1 MRAVGGLIMKAV
13 KISAAI
19 FILLLFICPTI
30 MAAPAGNPSDT
41 KIPYGDGILKLKD
54 TIGSVK
60 VSLDVESIIDRE
72 LEGASDVTDA
82 EMEGEWY
89 LLRFGYPMFEDVFE
103 PYVKFGLSH
112 LETSWKENGIFIVI
126 KGDNDLAWGLGARFL
141 AYEIPRYNNLKF
153 VVDWQYRSTD
163 SDIDDVTV
171 NDPSRTV
178 SASEFKISEWQIS
191 GVVSME
197 FPLGKRK
204 RYGKFDIYS
213 IIPYVGIGYSDCKVE
228 GKFTHSNTDYNI
240 GDAESD
246 DKVVLITGC
255 DLLCQENLS
264 LNAETRLI
272 GETSVSG
279 GATFKF

>member
-1 MRAVGGLIMKAV
+1 MKAI
-13 KISAAI
+13 KISVAI
-19 FILLLFICPTI
+19 FVLLLFICPVVY
-30 MAAPAGNPSDT
+30 AAPAGNPSDT
-41 KIPYGDGILKLKD
+41 KIPYGNGILKLKD

-60 VSLDVESIIDRE
+60 ISLDAESIIDRE
-72 LEGASDVTDA
+72 LEGASDVTGA

-89 LLRFGYPMFEDVFE
+89 LIRFGYPMFEDVLE
-103 PYVKFGLSH
+103 PYVKLGLSH
-112 LETSWKENGIFIVI
+112 LESSWKENGKFIII
-126 KGDNDLAWGLGARFL
+126 KADDNDLAWGIGARFL
-141 AYEIPRYNNLKF
+141 AYEIPQYNNLKF
-153 VVDWQYRSTD
+153 VVDGQYRWTEP
-163 SDIDDVTV
+163 DINDVTV
-171 NDPSRTV
+171 SEPSRTV

-204 RYGKFDIYS
+204 RYGKSDIYS
-213 IIPYVGIGYSDCKVE
+213 IIPYVGIGYSDCRVE
-228 GKFTHSNTDYNI
+228 GKFTHSGTDYDI

-255 DLLCQENLS
+255 DFVCQKNMS
-264 LNAETRLI
+264 VNAEAKLI

>member
-1 MRAVGGLIMKAV
+1 
-13 KISAAI
+13 
-19 FILLLFICPTI
+19 

-60 VSLDVESIIDRE
+60 ISLDAESIIERK
-72 LEGASDVTDA
+72 LKGASGVTDA

-89 LLRFGYPMFEDVFE
+89 LIRFGYPMLEDVLE

-112 LETSWKENGIFIVI
+112 LETSWKESGVDLKI
-126 KGDNDLAWGLGARFL
+126 KGDNDLAWGIGARFL

-153 VVDWQYRSTD
+153 VIDGQYRNTNP
-163 SDIDDVTV
+163 DIDAVAV

-178 SASEFKISEWQIS
+178 TASEFKISEWQIS
-191 GVVSME
+191 GIVSME

-204 RYGKFDIYS
+204 RYGKSDIYS
-213 IIPYVGIGYSDCKVE
+213 IIPYVGLAYSDCKVE
-228 GKFTHSNTDYNI
+228 GKFTHSSTDYDI

-255 DLLCQENLS
+255 DFVCPKNMS
-264 LNAETRLI
+264 LNAEGRLI